1 MREIEGEN
9 KKPEKGLERVMREK
23 GKKIEIREKANLMIN
38 FDTFKHCLILY
49 L

>member
-1 MREIEGEN
+1 MREIEGE
-9 KKPEKGLERVMREK
+9 KKTEKGLERVMREK